1 MTVDEG
7 TRGRLVEAAR
17 PLFAEKG
24 FERTSVREIARR
36 AGVNPAAL
44 SYYFGGKEGLYKA
57 VLEGIWAEMESHF
70 SGVLSPELRPMD
82 RIERFVRGL
91 FSFHAANPFLVRFI
105 NREMADPTSCFESV
119 IVPHVGKLA
128 AALRAAISEAVAV
141 GEMKRDTDPDVAAL
155 MLASMSNYLFLIG
168 PVARRV
174 ILGPERDVG
183 ALPDKILSIFRNGVS
198 SHEA

>member
-1 MTVDEG
+1 MAVDEG
-7 TRGRLVEAAR
+7 IRGGLVEAAR

-36 AGVNPAAL
+36 AKANPAAV
-44 SYYFGGKEGLYKA
+44 SYYFGGKEGLYRA
-57 VLEGIWAEMESHF
+57 VLEGIWAEVESHF
-70 SGVLSPELRPMD
+70 SGVLSLELPPME

-91 FSFHAANPFLVRFI
+91 FEFHAANPFLVRFI

-119 IVPHVGKLA
+119 IVPHVGKVA
-128 AALRAAISEAVAV
+128 EALRAAIFRAMEE
-141 GEMKRDTDPDVAAL
+141 GDLREDTDPDVAAL
-155 MLASMSNYLFLIG
+155 LLASMSNYLFLVG

-174 ILGPERDVG
+174 ILGPEREIG
-183 ALPDKILSIFRNGVS
+183 ALPDKILSLFRNGVS